1 MHAYSATDT
10 RLKAYGLIATLAVV
24 LAWIANAVAERL
36 GIGPAW
42 LVSSPTVAA
51 SFYLLHRLTDVA
63 AWRWEPLRKAGLIG
77 TPIIDG
83 TYEGHLVS
91 SYDTSKQIPIRL
103 KISQRWTR
111 IFIEMEVTG
120 RTTSRSKSVAAS
132 LDPQGH
138 TGARLTYTYK
148 SAVQPATAEADM
160 RDHDGTAD
168 LDFDI
173 PAGTVTGKYFNAR
186 GRQGD
191 MHLRR
196 T

>member
-10 RLKAYGLIATLAVV
+10 RLKAYGLLATLAVV
-24 LAWIANAVAERL
+24 LAWLANAGAERL

-51 SFYLLHRLTDVA
+51 AFYLLHRLTDVA
-63 AWRWEPLRKAGLIG
+63 AWRWEVLRKAGLIS
-77 TPIIDG
+77 TPVIDG
-83 TYEGHLVS
+83 TYEGYLES
-91 SYDTSKQIPIRL
+91 SYDKSKQIPIRL

-138 TGARLTYTYK
+138 TGAHLTYTYK
-148 SAVQPATAEADM
+148 NAVQPAAAEADM

-168 LDFDI
+168 LDFDV
-173 PAGTVTGKYFNAR
+173 PAGTTTGRYFNSR

-191 MHLRR
+191 IHLRR